1 MSSPQLAEIEE
12 LHKESTVPLMV
23 EEISSEDEHQPSR
36 GDQVSRDNRA
46 SRDDRESQVSR
57 GDCESQVS
65 RGDRESDRESSP
77 WDFVTEVSL

>member
-36 GDQVSRDNRA
+36 DNRA
-46 SRDDRESQVSR
+46 SRGDRESQVSR